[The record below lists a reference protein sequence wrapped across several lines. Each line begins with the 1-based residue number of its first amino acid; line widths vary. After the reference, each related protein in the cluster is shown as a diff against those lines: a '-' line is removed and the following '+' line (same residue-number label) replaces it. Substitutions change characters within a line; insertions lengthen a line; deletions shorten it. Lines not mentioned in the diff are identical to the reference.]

1 EGDEVAL
8 SAYDFHSNFAAIQQ
22 ASATPLVY
30 EIRPE
35 DAQLDV
41 SQVAAA
47 LASQTRGV
55 LASHLHGRLVDLP
68 ALRRMCDERG
78 LSVIEDACQAAGATV
93 AGRPAGRWG
102 DVGVLSFG
110 GSKLLS
116 AGRGGA
122 LLTHR
127 SDVIQRIRRYLRGDN
142 HAYTLSEMQAA
153 VLLPQLDMLPVRH
166 QQRQRSVFALDEAL
180 TAVAG
185 LRRFAAPPSEWSPAF
200 YKVGLVFDA
209 EAFDGLSREA
219 FCRAL
224 RAEGLPVDPGF
235 PA

>member
-1 EGDEVAL
+1 
-8 SAYDFHSNFAAIQQ
+8 
-22 ASATPLVY
+22 
-30 EIRPE
+30 
-35 DAQLDV
+35 
-41 SQVAAA
+41 
-47 LASQTRGV
+47 
-55 LASHLHGRLVDLP
+55 
-68 ALRRMCDERG
+68 M
-78 LSVIEDACQAAGATV
+78 
-93 AGRPAGRWG
+93 
-102 DVGVLSFG
+102 LSFG

-122 LLTHR
+122 LLTDR

-142 HAYTLSEMQAA
+142 HAYALSEMQAA

-200 YKVGLVFDA
+200 YKVGLVYDA

-235 PA
+235 PALHTIHSARRLRAAGDLRHAEAAGRRVLGLHHPILLNRSMNWSDLPRIVERIRAHAGRIAKSIDTQLDGRA